1 MPVDQYIGGVE
12 HAILHLLYS
21 RFFMHAISHENKKFS
36 INEPFKGLFTQGM
49 VCHETY
55 KDENNNWV
63 SPDEI
68 ISINGEKFLKENQKM
83 KIKVGSSES
92 MSKSKNTIDPEE
104 IIKNF
109 GADSVRLFILSDSP
123 PEKDVQWSDD
133 GMNSSYKFIQKLWA
147 LHEKILK
154 QIEKGDDNNDHKE
167 IEKITTKFVNNVEN
181 NIENFSY
188 NKIIANFHELYSEL
202 SKIINKKINKEN
214 WIKNYKMILIA
225 MSPVIPH
232 FTHEC
237 LEKLKIE
244 ENFNWPTINKEI
256 LIEETANFVIQING
270 KTRKIIKTEKNIN
283 ENKLMEKI
291 YLDSKIKNFLKDK
304 KLKKKFSYLK
314 N

>member
-1 MPVDQYIGGVE
+1 M
-12 HAILHLLYS
+12 
-21 RFFMHAISHENKKFS
+21 
-36 INEPFKGLFTQGM
+36 
-49 VCHETY
+49 
-55 KDENNNWV
+55 
-63 SPDEI
+63 
-68 ISINGEKFLKENQKM
+68 
-83 KIKVGSSES
+83 
-92 MSKSKNTIDPEE
+92 
-104 IIKNF
+104 
-109 GADSVRLFILSDSP
+109 
-123 PEKDVQWSDD
+123 
-133 GMNSSYKFIQKLWA
+133 
-147 LHEKILK
+147 
-154 QIEKGDDNNDHKE
+154 
-167 IEKITTKFVNNVEN
+167 NNVEN

-304 KLKKKFSYLK
+304 KLKKKIFIPQKLI
-314 N
+314 NIVIE